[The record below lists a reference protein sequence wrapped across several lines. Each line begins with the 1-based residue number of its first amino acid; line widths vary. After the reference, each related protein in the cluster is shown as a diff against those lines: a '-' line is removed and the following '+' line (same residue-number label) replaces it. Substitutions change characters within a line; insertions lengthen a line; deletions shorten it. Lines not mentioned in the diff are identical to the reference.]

1 MLEYWELTLQHI
13 NIEGCSL
20 APNAGKILQAVTK
33 DLDAGDGPAVSWGA
47 GPWLREALA
56 PPC

>member
-13 NIEGCSL
+13 NIEGRSL

-33 DLDAGDGPAVSWGA
+33 DLDAGDGPAVLWGA
-47 GPWLREALA
+47 GT
-56 PPC
+56 